1 MKHEY
6 KTNSQRVAEKLLRGQ
21 PKAKPFG
28 KLIGGRFYTGT
39 KSLHRTKQSRA
50 QRLFL
55 RLRLRAWYGIR
66 AIPRGQDRYDM

>member
-39 KSLHRTKQSRA
+39 KSLHKTKQSRA
-50 QRLFL
+50 LQLFW
-55 RLRLRAWYGIR
+55 RIKFRRTGGVNA
-66 AIPRGQDRYDM
+66 